1 MISMKNISNFTLREL
16 TCLPTKENHKILM
29 VKPEKIYL
37 PSFKSSDV
45 IHQVIYVSDYNK
57 DHYFIPL

>member
-1 MISMKNISNFTLREL
+1 
-16 TCLPTKENHKILM
+16 M